1 MLFIPMTEDFE
12 DFVRERREQ
21 SEQTRRMLI
30 GVLAG
35 TCIALAVSN
44 VALALWIT
52 AGRARPTVEVPTR
65 ETPPRAAPV
74 AESRPPSASI
84 PTPAEHA
91 DPPPAVTLPRMS
103 EPSAATAASRVPS
116 TQADRAARADAPRAE
131 PARTDA
137 AARAQTRTE
146 PPPPTQAPSSAL
158 DLPTR
163 ATTPAATPRA
173 AAGASPRAPSTP
185 APRMSAN
192 AAPSPGRAMP
202 TTPAGMGFAAP
213 EEATAAWML
222 STYGRADAEARA
234 RAAHHFYD
242 ARSAEGRYWNRV
254 LVLITAAR

>member
-1 MLFIPMTEDFE
+1 MTEDFE

-65 ETPPRAAPV
+65 AATRETSRAAPV
-74 AESRPPSASI
+74 AESPPPSASI
-84 PTPAEHA
+84 PAPAERA
-91 DPPPAVTLPRMS
+91 DPPPSVTLPRMT
-103 EPSAATAASRVPS
+103 EPSAATAESRVPS

-131 PARTDA
+131 AARTDA
-137 AARAQTRTE
+137 AARAETRTQ
-146 PPPPTQAPSSAL
+146 PPPPAQAPSSAR
-158 DLPTR
+158 DLPAR
-163 ATTPAATPRA
+163 ATAPAATPRA
-173 AAGASPRAPSTP
+173 AAAASARAPSTT
-185 APRMSAN
+185 ALRMSAN
-192 AAPSPGRAMP
+192 AAPSPARAMP
-202 TTPAGMGFAAP
+202 TTPAGLGFAAP

-234 RAAHHFYD
+234 RAAQQFYD